1 MYTGL
6 LHTHKLV
13 VVLFLLHY
21 LIKTILLVLNK
32 NEALEKY
39 SKPTRIPEMVISSLF
54 LITGIAMLVMGA
66 GANISN
72 FLWVKI
78 AAVLASIPLAV
89 IGFKKKNKMLAV
101 FSLLLIVTAYGLAE
115 MSRAQ
120 KGKVVVDTSNV
131 EGEPIVVGKMVYT
144 QECQNCH
151 GAGGDA
157 MLAGAKNLKTSS
169 LNHEEIISIIR
180 NGKNTMAAYKNL
192 SDAQVEGVAQYV
204 ESLKE

>member
-21 LIKTILLVLNK
+21 LIKTVLLVLNK

-39 SKPTRIPEMVISSLF
+39 SKPTRIPEMVISALF
-54 LITGIAMLVMGA
+54 LLTGVAMLVLGA
-66 GANISN
+66 DVSN
-72 FLWVKI
+72 LLMVKI

-89 IGFKKKNKMLAV
+89 IGFKKKNKALAV
-101 FSLLLIVTAYGLAE
+101 LSLLLIVTGYGLAE
-115 MSRAQ
+115 MSRA
-120 KGKVVVDTSNV
+120 KRGKVVVDTSKV
-131 EGEPIVVGKMVYT
+131 DGGLIAIGKTVYT

-157 MLAGAKNLKTSS
+157 MLAGAKNLKVTV
-169 LNHEEIISIIR
+169 LNHDEIISIIR
-180 NGKNTMAAYKNL
+180 NGKNTMAAYKSL
-192 SDAQVEGVAQYV
+192 SDEQVEGVTLYV
-204 ESLKE
+204 ESLRE

>member
-21 LIKTILLVLNK
+21 LIKTVLLVLNK

-54 LITGIAMLVMGA
+54 LITGVAMLVMGVHI
-66 GANISN
+66 NN
-72 FLWVKI
+72 LLLVKI
-78 AAVLASIPLAV
+78 TTVLASIPLAV
-89 IGFKKKNKMLAV
+89 IGFKKKNKVLAV
-101 FSLLLIVTAYGLAE
+101 LSLLLIVTSYGLAE

-120 KGKVVVDTSNV
+120 KGKVTIDTSKV
-131 EGEPIVVGKMVYT
+131 DGGLIAVGKTVYT

-151 GAGGDA
+151 GASGDA
-157 MLAGAKNLKTSS
+157 MLAGAKNLKVSV
-169 LNHEEIISIIR
+169 LNHDDIIAIIR
-180 NGKNTMAAYKNL
+180 NGKGTMPAYKKL
-192 SDAQVEGVAQYV
+192 DIEQVEGVALYV
-204 ESLKE
+204 ESLRE

>member
-21 LIKTILLVLNK
+21 LIKTVLLVLNK

-54 LITGIAMLVMGA
+54 LLTGVAMLVMGA
-66 GANISN
+66 HINN
-72 FLWVKI
+72 LLLVKI
-78 AAVLASIPLAV
+78 VTVLASIPLAV
-89 IGFKKKNKMLAV
+89 IGFKKNNKALAV
-101 FSLLLIVTAYGLAE
+101 LSLLLIVTSYGLAE
-115 MSRAQ
+115 MSRA
-120 KGKVVVDTSNV
+120 KRGKVVVDTSNV
-131 EGEPIVVGKMVYT
+131 EGGLIAVGKTVYT

-157 MLAGAKNLKTSS
+157 MLAGAKNLKVTV
-169 LNHEEIISIIR
+169 LNHDEIISIIR
-180 NGKNTMAAYKNL
+180 NGKNTMAAYKSL
-192 SDAQVEGVAQYV
+192 SDEQVEGVTLYV
-204 ESLKE
+204 ESLRE